1 MQSRRILVLAP
12 HPDDEIV
19 ACGIAAR
26 RARLAGA
33 RIFVLFLT
41 TGIPE
46 PEALWPWQRGGYA
59 ARVAR
64 RREEARTAAALIG
77 EPIGFLDYPS
87 RRLRHHLDA
96 AAAEAGR
103 AIAEYAAS
111 ELWVPAFE
119 GAHQDHDAANALAAQ
134 FCDLLPVYEFAA
146 YNFAGGSVR
155 SNRFADRRDGE
166 VAIEATA
173 GAAAL
178 KRQAL
183 ACYES
188 ERGTLRHIGAER
200 ETWRPRPRHDY
211 RAPPHSG
218 RLFRERFHWLP
229 LRHPRI
235 DFAPSAAV
243 YAEIGRWVSAGAAA
257 RQPALGN
264 SPGDEPRQANRE
276 LAGALDETE
285 REGGLGR

>member
-1 MQSRRILVLAP
+1 MPSRRILVLAP

-64 RREEARTAAALIG
+64 RREEARTATALIG

-103 AIAEYAAS
+103 AIAECGAG
-111 ELWVPAFE
+111 ELWAPAFE
-119 GAHQDHDAANALAAQ
+119 GAHQDHEAANALAAQ

-146 YNFAGGSVR
+146 YNFAGGRVR
-155 SNRFADRRDGE
+155 SNQFPDRRDGE
-166 VAIEATA
+166 VTIELTPDEAR
-173 GAAAL
+173 L
-178 KRQAL
+178 KQRAL
-183 ACYES
+183 AGYAS
-188 ERGTLRHIGAER
+188 ERSNLKHIGARQES
-200 ETWRPRPRHDY
+200 WRPLPRHDY
-211 RAPPHSG
+211 GAPPHAG
-218 RLFRERFHWLP
+218 RLFRERFHWVP

-235 DFAPSAAV
+235 DFDPSAAV
-243 YAEIGRWVSAGAAA
+243 YAGIGRWPSSARAPGH
-257 RQPALGN
+257 PAFGN
-264 SPGDEPRQANRE
+264 GPGQEPGQADRE
-276 LAGALDETE
+276 FAGALDEP
-285 REGGLGR
+285 EGE

>member
-119 GAHQDHDAANALAAQ
+119 GAHQDHEAANALAAQ

-146 YNFAGGSVR
+146 YNFAGGRVRANLFVDGSVG
-155 SNRFADRRDGE
+155 DI
-166 VAIEATA
+166 AIEATA
-173 GAAAL
+173 EEAAL

-188 ERGTLRHIGAER
+188 ERDNLRHIRATR
-200 ETWRPRPRHDY
+200 ESGRLLPRHDY
-211 RAPPHSG
+211 GEPPHSG
-218 RLFRERFHWLP
+218 RLFRERFHWVP
-229 LRHPRI
+229 FR
-235 DFAPSAAV
+235 
-243 YAEIGRWVSAGAAA
+243 
-257 RQPALGN
+257 
-264 SPGDEPRQANRE
+264 
-276 LAGALDETE
+276 
-285 REGGLGR
+285 

>member
-46 PEALWPWQRGGYA
+46 PEALWPRQRGGYA

-119 GAHQDHDAANALAAQ
+119 GAHQDNDAANALAAQ

-146 YNFAGGSVR
+146 YNFAGGRVR
-155 SNRFADRRDGE
+155 SNRFADRQHGE

-173 GAAAL
+173 GEAAL

-188 ERGTLRHIGAER
+188 ERGNLQHIGAER
-200 ETWRPRPRHDY
+200 ESWRPLPRHDY
-211 RAPPHSG
+211 RAPP
-218 RLFRERFHWLP
+218 
-229 LRHPRI
+229 
-235 DFAPSAAV
+235 
-243 YAEIGRWVSAGAAA
+243 
-257 RQPALGN
+257 
-264 SPGDEPRQANRE
+264 
-276 LAGALDETE
+276 
-285 REGGLGR
+285 

>member
-87 RRLRHHLDA
+87 RRLRLGARQSPACQDSARELA
-96 AAAEAGR
+96 AAAG
-103 AIAEYAAS
+103 
-111 ELWVPAFE
+111 P
-119 GAHQDHDAANALAAQ
+119 
-134 FCDLLPVYEFAA
+134 
-146 YNFAGGSVR
+146 
-155 SNRFADRRDGE
+155 
-166 VAIEATA
+166 
-173 GAAAL
+173 
-178 KRQAL
+178 
-183 ACYES
+183 
-188 ERGTLRHIGAER
+188 
-200 ETWRPRPRHDY
+200 
-211 RAPPHSG
+211 
-218 RLFRERFHWLP
+218 
-229 LRHPRI
+229 
-235 DFAPSAAV
+235 
-243 YAEIGRWVSAGAAA
+243 
-257 RQPALGN
+257 
-264 SPGDEPRQANRE
+264 
-276 LAGALDETE
+276 
-285 REGGLGR
+285 